1 MIVSAKQTLRFAST
15 ATNFLRPLSTS
26 SIRTGTFT
34 PRQHRFYSSNMGSQ
48 PEKNGLTSEEIVA
61 DLGFTPTIK
70 VDDPWTVDK
79 VVKEIPG
86 GAPKEESSSPL
97 PFFHMLERLK
107 TTKREGW
114 RRFGIDR

>member
-15 ATNFLRPLSTS
+15 ATKFLRPLSTS
-26 SIRTGTFT
+26 SIRTTTFT
-34 PRQHRFYSSNMGSQ
+34 PRQHRFYYNKMGSQ

-61 DLGFTPTIK
+61 DLGFTPMIK

-79 VVKEIPG
+79 VAKEIPG
-86 GAPKEESSSPL
+86 GAPKEEASSPL